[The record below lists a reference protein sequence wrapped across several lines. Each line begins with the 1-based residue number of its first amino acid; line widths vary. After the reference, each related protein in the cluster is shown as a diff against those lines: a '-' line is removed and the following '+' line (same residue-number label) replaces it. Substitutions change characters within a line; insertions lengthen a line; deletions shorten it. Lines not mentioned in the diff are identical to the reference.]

1 MYRWNTYTRAIVDF
15 LSTLEQYGMITRDT
29 SRKITVITIVDY
41 DKYSPINNSEV
52 EREDNRFLEQKCTN
66 INIEEKNKKNNNSS
80 NTHACEKKFFWDK
93 LEATPIFVE
102 NCCMALKCDS
112 MQVER
117 LLVDFKNEM
126 RAVEYV
132 HTNMSDCKHH
142 FIRWSKSEL
151 QKSKKNEQ
159 NKTSVGGNG
168 ARDKYAGRRGEE
180 PSLPAGEDDLKF

>member
-1 MYRWNTYTRAIVDF
+1 
-15 LSTLEQYGMITRDT
+15 
-29 SRKITVITIVDY
+29 
-41 DKYSPINNSEV
+41 
-52 EREDNRFLEQKCTN
+52 
-66 INIEEKNKKNNNSS
+66 
-80 NTHACEKKFFWDK
+80 
-93 LEATPIFVE
+93 
-102 NCCMALKCDS
+102 MALKCDS

-117 LLVDFKNEM
+117 LLVKFKNEM

-180 PSLPAGEDDLKF
+180 PSLPAWEDDLKF